1 MPNASSLTFNP
12 FQENTW
18 IVHHGG
24 EAILVDPGCWNRSEE
39 HALEEFLQR
48 NAITPVR
55 LVLTHAHIDH
65 ILGNAWVHKRF
76 GLRPWMHR
84 ADLSLLEAAPR
95 QGQLYGVPCE
105 PSPEPEGFLEEGD
118 KVTVGGL
125 TLEVLHVPGH
135 APGHIALH
143 CPEEKFI
150 IGGDVL
156 FQGSIGRYDLPGSDL
171 DTLLSSIR
179 HKFLTLPDDTVVH
192 CGHGPDTTIG
202 RERRSNPF
210 LR

>member
-65 ILGNAWVHKRF
+65 VLGNAWVHKRF

-84 ADLSLLEAAPR
+84 ADLALLEAAPR

-118 KVTVGGL
+118 LVAVGGL

-156 FQGSIGRYDLPGSDL
+156 FQGSIGRYDLPGGDL

-179 HKFLTLPDDTVVH
+179 DKFLTLPDDTVVH